1 MGTRTPEASAP
12 HAPTSR
18 RWLARLALVAAS
30 AVVVAVLAGG
40 WGSLLLLGAAALG
53 LALVLVGAW
62 WFLSNLGPRRW
73 LGVAAAVAGP
83 LATVAFYVAQ
93 GKLLEVTLAV
103 LLAITATTAARLATE
118 ESEPVPEGMP
128 EAPATP
134 PTRPFLVMNPRSG
147 GGKVGRFGLDALATD
162 LGAVVTVLD
171 GPDHV
176 DVAALAREAAA
187 GGADLLGV
195 AGGDGTQALV
205 AGVAAEH
212 GLPFLV
218 ISAGTRNHF
227 ALDLGLDR
235 ERPDTCLAALGDG
248 VDLWVDL
255 GRINGN
261 TFVNNVSFGAYADI
275 VQSPEYRDDKRGTTL
290 QMLPDILAGH
300 RGPRLDVR
308 VDRETVVEAPQALL
322 VSNNP
327 YGLGDL
333 AGLGRRA
340 RLDGGV
346 LGVIAVTVGSAG
358 AAAGLLS
365 GRHSRGVI
373 SLVAHEV
380 VVDADTAEIPVGVDG
395 EAVVLPTPVHCVIAP
410 RALLVRVPRIRPG
423 VPTHRPP
430 TDWRLV
436 RQQAL
441 GLGRLASPGGQG
453 RAAR

>member
-1 MGTRTPEASAP
+1 MGTRAPEASVP
-12 HAPTSR
+12 HVPTSR

-30 AVVVAVLAGG
+30 AVVVAVLVGG
-40 WGSLLLLGAAALG
+40 WGSLVLLGAAALG
-53 LALVLVGAW
+53 LALVLAGAW

-73 LGVAAAVAGP
+73 LGAATAVVGPVA
-83 LATVAFYVAQ
+83 TIAFYVAQ
-93 GKLLEVTLAV
+93 GKLLEVALAV
-103 LLAITATTAARLATE
+103 LLAVTATTAARLATE
-118 ESEPVPEGMP
+118 ESEPMPEGMP
-128 EAPATP
+128 ETPATP

-162 LGAVVTVLD
+162 LGATVRVLD
-171 GPDHV
+171 GPEHV
-176 DVAALAREAAA
+176 DVAELAQEAAA

-205 AGVAAEH
+205 AGVAAQH

-255 GRINGN
+255 GRINGR

-308 VDRETVVEAPQALL
+308 IDGETVVEAPQALL

-340 RLDGGV
+340 RLDRGV
-346 LGVIAVTVGSAG
+346 LGVVAVTVGSAG

-365 GRHSRGVI
+365 GRHSRGVT

-395 EAVVLPTPVHCVIAP
+395 EAVVLPTPVRCVIVP
-410 RALLVRVPRIRPG
+410 RALRVRVPRIRPG
-423 VPTHRPP
+423 VPPHRPP

-436 RQQAL
+436 RRQAL
-441 GLGRLASPGGQG
+441 DLGRLASPGGQG
-453 RAAR
+453 RAVR